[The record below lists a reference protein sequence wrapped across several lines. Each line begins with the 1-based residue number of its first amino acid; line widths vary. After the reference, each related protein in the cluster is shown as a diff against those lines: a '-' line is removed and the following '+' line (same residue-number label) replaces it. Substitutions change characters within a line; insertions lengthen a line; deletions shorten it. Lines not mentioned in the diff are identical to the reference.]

1 MALKS
6 RIRRR
11 AKRRSAPKLRRSSGG
26 RAQAQRSDAKA
37 QMQAESPLMIGG
49 AHDPAEKAADR
60 MAAQVLGGQTATG
73 TGASGSTG
81 STVQRKCAACAAN
94 AQEDQNKVSRKC
106 AECANDQQDQNKIG
120 REASPASTVASGSK
134 SAPASPAAAKAINTM
149 GSGRPMARSERAF
162 FEPRF
167 ERDFSNVRV
176 HDGAAA
182 DKAARKIGARA
193 FAHGND
199 IAFAKGERD
208 RGGKALMAHE
218 LAHVATEGHAAR
230 RAVRR
235 LGDTSKIPRGMA
247 CPVPTSSPVLHDV
260 SRIQFGLGGATLTP
274 DARADLSTVAAGFHA
289 MAGAIQLRVDGFAS
303 TDGSDE
309 INWTLS
315 CQRAEAVRAELQT
328 PSDGSPG
335 VPASSIELFAQGETS
350 EFSRSR
356 PANRVATVRSDIPFA
371 PVSCQHGNAETRA
384 SACIQPVT
392 VAEDDGSS
400 PIPVPNLQEV
410 TDIWARCCVDVAI
423 NPTVTVSG
431 TRFKEIEDAGSGAAP
446 TQEQRDLFAAGGE
459 TGCVEIYFVDT
470 IRRGTDAGKH
480 VAGGGTTKNSGTTDA
495 KIFVVGG
502 VVPSVVAHELAHAFN
517 VHHNLGTRA
526 DGTDT
531 VAKPTGAHDRP
542 AQPNVSDPICT
553 TARGNANVVASGG
566 APTCC
571 KDLS

>member
-1 MALKS
+1 MAQKS

-11 AKRRSAPKLRRSSGG
+11 VRRHASPKLRRSTGG

-37 QMQAESPLMIGG
+37 QMQSESPLMIGG
-49 AHDPAEKAADR
+49 AHDPAEKTADR
-60 MAAQVLGGQTATG
+60 MAAQVLGGQTAA
-73 TGASGSTG
+73 GASAPGG
-81 STVQRKCAACAAN
+81 AVHRKCAACAAN
-94 AQEDQNKVSRKC
+94 AEEDQNKVSRKC
-106 AECANDQQDQNKIG
+106 AACANDQEDQNKIG
-120 REASPASTVASGSK
+120 REAAPSSTVASGSQ
-134 SAPASPAAAKAINTM
+134 SAPASPAATKAITTM

-167 ERDFSNVRV
+167 QRDFSNVRV
-176 HDGAAA
+176 HDGAGA
-182 DKAARKIGARA
+182 DKAARQIGARA

-199 IAFAKGERD
+199 IAFAQGERA

-218 LAHVATEGHAAR
+218 LAHVATEGTTAR
-230 RAVRR
+230 RQVRR
-235 LGDTSKIPRGMA
+235 LGDTSKIPSGMS
-247 CPVPTSSPVLHDV
+247 CPVPNSSPILHDV
-260 SRIQFGLGGATLTP
+260 SRILFGLGGATLTP
-274 DARADLSTVAAGFHA
+274 EARAELSTAAAGFHA
-289 MAGAIQLRVDGFAS
+289 MGGVPRFRVDGFAS

-309 INWTLS
+309 VNWPLS
-315 CQRAEAVRAELQT
+315 CRRAEAVRAELQT

-335 VPASSIELFAQGETS
+335 VPASSIEIFAQGETS
-350 EFSRSR
+350 EFSRTRSE
-356 PANRVATVRSDIPFA
+356 NRVATVRSDIPFN
-371 PVSCQHGNAETRA
+371 PVSCAHGNAETHA

-392 VAEDDGSS
+392 VADDDGSS

-410 TDIWARCCVDVAI
+410 TDIWNRCCINVSV
-423 NPTVTVSG
+423 NPTVTVNG

-446 TQEQRDLFAAGGE
+446 TQEQRDLFAAAGE

-502 VVPSVVAHELAHAFN
+502 VVPSVVAHELAHAFD

-553 TARGNANVVASGG
+553 TARGNANVVAGG
-566 APTCC
+566 GVPTCC